1 MSPAAGN
8 DATCGNRA
16 VDGEGSTVFVE
27 EVEVERKAHAE
38 GVDARAARDEEA
50 GACLGT
56 IEEGEPEQAGADP
69 RGHRDLQAEHGRN
82 LEPEQARCEGSTI
95 DHAALRIGKA
105 NLSPRS
111 NLHPMAPSSK
121 VAVFGPHPM
130 LSITVEALTGEGGDE
145 IHLHAAGQGVWVARM
160 AAELGAAPVLC
171 GFIGGET
178 GTVLRPLLKQM
189 PVELRLVETAEASG
203 CYLHDRR
210 HGERKPLAQGASP
223 PPSRHEIDE
232 LFSSTVAAAL
242 DSAVLAVCGPYPAEA
257 LPLEVFGNLVADVK
271 ANGTPVIVDL
281 SPPRLDSALEGGPDL
296 VKIND
301 WELAKYVTGPVDT
314 EERMRAAAQ
323 RLLDKGAGTA
333 IITRAEE
340 PAMVLR
346 GEEAWTLVPPRFE
359 RGSREGCGDSM
370 MGALAACIAAGLG
383 WEETLRTGA
392 AAGAANFLHHGLGSG
407 SRQVVEDLAGKVEL
421 RPR

>member
-1 MSPAAGN
+1 MHS
-8 DATCGNRA
+8 
-16 VDGEGSTVFVE
+16 DG
-27 EVEVERKAHAE
+27 
-38 GVDARAARDEEA
+38 
-50 GACLGT
+50 
-56 IEEGEPEQAGADP
+56 
-69 RGHRDLQAEHGRN
+69 
-82 LEPEQARCEGSTI
+82 
-95 DHAALRIGKA
+95 
-105 NLSPRS
+105 
-111 NLHPMAPSSK
+111 K

-130 LSITVEALTGEGGDE
+130 LSIAIESQADGAGDD

-160 AAELGAAPVLC
+160 AAELGADPTLC

-178 GTVLRPLLKQM
+178 GTVLRPLLEGL
-189 PVELRLVETAEASG
+189 PVELRLIETTAASG

-210 HGERKPLAQGASP
+210 SGERVPVAQSAATA
-223 PPSRHEIDE
+223 PSRHEIDE

-242 DSAVLAVCGPYPAEA
+242 DSSVLALCGPFPGEA
-257 LPLEVFGNLVADVK
+257 LPLDIYGSLVADVK

-301 WELAKYVTGPVDT
+301 WELARYIEGPVDT
-314 EERMRAAAQ
+314 AERMRAATP
-323 RLLDKGAGTA
+323 RLLDAGAGAA

-340 PAMVLR
+340 PALVLR
-346 GEEAWTLVPPRFE
+346 GEEAWELIPPSFE

-370 MGALAACIAAGLG
+370 MGALAACIAAGLD

-407 SRQVVEDLAGKVEL
+407 SRKVVEDLARKVKL
-421 RPR
+421 RPV